1 VKFPNTLTE
10 VIVMSSKFQTLNRA
24 FLVYSTAT
32 LLACLLVASN
42 ARADEPLPSETV
54 KFQDLN
60 VTTSAGVEKLYHRI
74 HSAARRVCA
83 PPAGWPSQVGSVAC
97 AKDAEARAI
106 AKVNLPL
113 LTAYYR
119 TKTGDRSQNIA
130 AN

>member
-1 VKFPNTLTE
+1 MGSR
-10 VIVMSSKFQTLNRA
+10 IQTVNRA
-24 FLVYSTAT
+24 FLACFTAM
-32 LLACLLVASN
+32 LLACVLVASN
-42 ARADEPLPSETV
+42 ARADEQLRSETV

-60 VTTSAGVEKLYHRI
+60 VSTPAGAEALYRRI
-74 HSAARRVCA
+74 HAAARRVCES
-83 PPAGWPSQVGSVAC
+83 PSGWPSAWPEQVGAAAC

-119 TKTGDRSQNIA
+119 TKTGDRTQTIA

>member
-1 VKFPNTLTE
+1 MGSRLH
-10 VIVMSSKFQTLNRA
+10 TLNRA
-24 FLVYSTAT
+24 FLAYSTAT

-42 ARADEPLPSETV
+42 ARADEQLPSETV
-54 KFQDLN
+54 KFQDLD
-60 VTTSAGVEKLYHRI
+60 TATPAGVKALYSRI

-83 PPAGWPSQVGSVAC
+83 PPAGWPQLVGSVAC

-106 AKVNLPL
+106 AKVNLPS

-119 TKTGDRSQNIA
+119 TKTGDRTQTIA